1 MHHLWKKGLALALIF
16 CVSVSGVGCSGNK
29 KDKKKEPAATEDV
42 SSEKVTELPK
52 VEAGGKGKDKSDVP
66 LVVACPDVFF
76 LVAVPEL
83 LRLAVLFFSAVPDLV
98 WLPVALADDFLA
110 ATILFLISTFY
121 ITDFYARMDAI
132 MDTIPTTAQ

>member
-1 MHHLWKKGLALALIF
+1 MPRVLIILMLSLWMTTL
-16 CVSVSGVGCSGNK
+16 
-29 KDKKKEPAATEDV
+29 E
-42 SSEKVTELPK
+42 
-52 VEAGGKGKDKSDVP
+52 
-66 LVVACPDVFF
+66 VVFLPDVFF

-110 ATILFLISTFY
+110 AAILFLISTFY